1 MRPGELH
8 GAVEHLADVHQER
21 PCTRCIKRN
30 IGHLCHDE
38 PREPAKKPKQE
49 EMDDGVD
56 GMDGM
61 DAMDSVD
68 DDAQNDGAL
77 NHLNPTSQNVT
88 LTLAQIPTVT
98 AGPGLIQPT
107 PVHASLMA
115 GSNMGGMA

>member
-8 GAVEHLADVHQER
+8 GAVERLADVDQER
-21 PCTRCIKRN
+21 PCTRCVKRN

-38 PREPAKKPKQE
+38 PREPAKKPKSE
-49 EMDDGVD
+49 DMDDG
-56 GMDGM
+56 MDAMDAM

-68 DDAQNDGAL
+68 DDAQNDGPL
-77 NHLNPTSQNVT
+77 NHLNQSSHNVT

-115 GSNMGGMA
+115 GSNMGGMN